1 MFPIQ
6 HLIKFG
12 PVIKVPQHKIVSPVH
27 TPMIGILQE
36 PHFKTAFGGI
46 EFLGDPVNFEKH
58 ILGYF
63 FGLGHVPYDLQGRN
77 QNEAMKTIE
86 KYGKRVPVALL
97 DGMHD
102 LFVAELLKLWILG
115 QRATPR

>member
-1 MFPIQ
+1 M
-6 HLIKFG
+6 
-12 PVIKVPQHKIVSPVH
+12 V
-27 TPMIGILQE
+27 GILQK

-46 EFLGDPVNFEKH
+46 EFLGNPINFEKY

-63 FGLGHVPYDLQGRN
+63 FGLGNVPYDLECSH

-86 KYGKRVPVALL
+86 QNGKGIAIALL

-102 LFVAELLKLWILG
+102 FFVAELLKWILG
-115 QRATPR
+115 LRATPR